1 MHILLSLGCL
11 GALAWVL
18 VTLSSR
24 PPFSPPYHRR
34 RRRRIREKKI
44 DLRTVRYL

>member
-18 VTLSSR
+18 VILSSR
-24 PPFSPPYHRR
+24 PPFSPRQCRR
-34 RRRRIREKKI
+34 REKKV
-44 DLRTVRYL
+44 DLRTVRYP

>member
-24 PPFSPPYHRR
+24 PPFSPPRHPRHTV
-34 RRRRIREKKI
+34 REKKV